1 MRIYVK
7 WFCYSKLL
15 LSTIWG
21 YFEISLVLPVP
32 VLLIVITNYL
42 DLILKYLSYI
52 NDRLFFWDST
62 LQDTYY
68 ISGIVR
74 DNSIDS
80 IRRQLKFNSN
90 WFKDTIFLSESDI
103 SRLYWLYVYNL
114 SQNHPAISFLQVLL
128 SPSAVSR
135 SNQRSPPLEITARH
149 AELVY
154 GGVYAIFLHIDIGNR
169 IFFVKPPLSL
179 FLTPIKNSF
188 TCH

>member
-32 VLLIVITNYL
+32 VLLIVITNYFH
-42 DLILKYLSYI
+42 LILKYLSYI
-52 NDRLFFWDST
+52 NDCLFFWDST
-62 LQDTYY
+62 LQDTHY

-90 WFKDTIFLSESDI
+90 WFKDPIFLSESDS
-103 SRLYWLYVYNL
+103 SRPIGYTYIICLKIIRQLAFFRFYCHLQQFPDRINAAHL
-114 SQNHPAISFLQVLL
+114 SKSQHATLNWF
-128 SPSAVSR
+128 
-135 SNQRSPPLEITARH
+135 TA
-149 AELVY
+149 AFT
-154 GGVYAIFLHIDIGNR
+154 AIFLHIDIGNR
-169 IFFVKPPLSL
+169 IFFV
-179 FLTPIKNSF
+179 
-188 TCH
+188 